1 MVPAL
6 ANDARD
12 GCATL
17 AGLSHDHGFGQGGRS
32 RAEGRVVAVALLTVL
47 AMFLEIAT
55 GLWSGSLALLADGV
69 HMAGH
74 GVALGLAASAYSLTR
89 RYARD
94 RRFSLGSG
102 KINDLAAYSS
112 AILLA
117 ASTLWMMAEA
127 LQRLFRPEPI
137 EPLEALAVA
146 ALGLLLNLLSA
157 WLLAGGHEREQCRP
171 RHEHH
176 PGGQHHHGHDHNLQA
191 ALTHV
196 LADAATSIAAMA
208 GLLGAWAYGWLWLD
222 PLVALAAAVLIL
234 RWAWGLLRQ
243 TGAVLLDAEGPA
255 ELRRQVRQRLEAVAD
270 SRVTDLHLWSVGQ
283 GSWTLVASLVSHRPT
298 APEAY
303 KQALADLAG
312 IHHPMVEIHP
322 CWDCGPEEVSP

>member
-1 MVPAL
+1 MAPAL
-6 ANDARD
+6 ANDARN

-17 AGLSHDHGFGQGGRS
+17 DGLHHDHGFGQGGRS
-32 RAEGRVVAVALLTVL
+32 RAEGRVVAVTLLTLLV
-47 AMFLEIAT
+47 MFLEIST

-74 GVALGLAASAYSLTR
+74 GVALGLAAGAYALTR

-117 ASTLWMMAEA
+117 ASTLWMAAEA

-137 EPLEALAVA
+137 EPLEALVVA
-146 ALGLLLNLLSA
+146 ALGLLVNLLSA
-157 WLLAGGHEREQCRP
+157 WLLAGGHEREQPHVYAAGCS
-171 RHEHH
+171 
-176 PGGQHHHGHDHNLQA
+176 HHHHHDRNLQA

-222 PLVALAAAVLIL
+222 SLVALAAAVLIL
-234 RWAWGLLRQ
+234 RWAWALLRQ

-255 ELRRQVRQRLEAVAD
+255 ELQHQARQRLEAVAD

-283 GSWTLVASLVSHRPT
+283 GGWTLVASVVSHRP
-298 APEAY
+298 AVPEVY

-322 CWDCGPEEVSP
+322 CRDCGPEEVSP